1 MSSFIPFYT
10 HSLLYGN
17 ILAPKSS
24 FLNQQTVLNIN
35 NKLILTFFELL
46 EALAISVLNIL
57 LAVSH
62 INLLV
67 VRKSRSFTRKE
78 IWAIV
83 NTQSQEVVKKKVIQI
98 LYKKTKRKKE
108 KQNIRIKIQR
118 NTIQKIQKDL
128 AEASQVSFYVA

>member
-1 MSSFIPFYT
+1 MSSFIHFNI

-17 ILAPKSS
+17 IPALKSN

-67 VRKSRSFTRKE
+67 VRKSRSFTKKE

-108 KQNIRIKIQR
+108 KQNIMI
-118 NTIQKIQKDL
+118 
-128 AEASQVSFYVA
+128 